1 MPVLRERPPAALR
14 AWRNAVFLV
23 FLLLGLNFGSWL
35 SRIPAVRD
43 HLDATPSQV
52 SFIVLAIA
60 LGSMAGLIVS
70 NPVVAKLGPR
80 RSLLVFLSAQS
91 LALPLAVTGLWLGSL
106 PLGLGLL
113 FVFGFAFSTCDVAVN
128 VTGAQSER
136 AIGRPLLSAYHAA
149 YSLGAVASMG
159 IGGLMERFSI
169 GFVPH
174 LIGTCLVVAAAA
186 LVAVRFL
193 PHDQPNEEFS
203 DTATGEIQTI
213 AEANAEVAATTPAA
227 RAPRGTSAWRDPRIL
242 MVGFV
247 ALSMS
252 LSEGTAS
259 DWLPLA
265 VIDGQGSSNEQG
277 ALVLGAFLAAM
288 TVTRLLGAALLTRFG
303 RVPVLRGSVVSAA
316 IGMLLVIF
324 APTALV
330 AGLGAVLW
338 GAGVALGFPIGMS
351 AAADDPKKAV
361 PGVAA
366 VAAIAYM
373 AYLVGPITIGFLG
386 EHFGLAN
393 AFLPVLAILIA
404 GGFLAGAAREPASRS
419 RVD

>member
-1 MPVLRERPPAALR
+1 MFA
-14 AWRNAVFLV
+14 V
-23 FLLLGLNFGSWL
+23 FLLLGLGFGSWL

-52 SFIVLAIA
+52 SIIVLALA
-60 LGSMAGLIVS
+60 LGSMVGLLVS
-70 NPVVAKLGPR
+70 NPAVARLGPR
-80 RSLLVFLSAQS
+80 RTLLICLSLQS
-91 LALPLAVTGLWLGSL
+91 LTLPLAVTGLWFAAI
-106 PLGLGLL
+106 PAGLALI
-113 FVFGFAFSTCDVAVN
+113 FCFGFAFSIADVAVN
-128 VTGAQSER
+128 VTGTQSER

-149 YSLGAVASMG
+149 YSLGAVSAMG
-159 IGGLMERFSI
+159 IGWLMERLSI

-174 LIGTCLVVAAAA
+174 LIGTCLLVAAIA
-186 LVAVRFL
+186 LFSVRFI
-193 PHDQPNEEFS
+193 PHDQDNEEFS
-203 DTATGEIQTI
+203 DTSTGEIQTI
-213 AEANAEVAATTPAA
+213 AEASAEVQATAPSA
-227 RAPRGTSAWRDPRIL
+227 RTPRGYSAWRDPRIL

-252 LSEGTAS
+252 LSEGTAG

-265 VIDGQGSSNEQG
+265 VIDAQGSTNEQG

-288 TVTRLLGAALLTRFG
+288 TLTRLLGGPLLTRFG
-303 RVPVLRGSVVSAA
+303 RVPVLRASVLSAVL
-316 IGMLLVIF
+316 GMLLVIF
-324 APTALV
+324 APGMLV

-338 GAGVALGFPIGMS
+338 GSGVALGFPIGMS

-386 EHFGLAN
+386 EHFGLTN
-393 AFLPVLAILIA
+393 AFLPVLGVLVI
-404 GGFLAGAAREPASRS
+404 GGLFAGAVREPGTRT
-419 RVD
+419 RVG